1 MATKPVTAGS
11 ARVALPAEVDAGAAA
26 GTPAAGGAASAKAAQ
41 AAAKASKA
49 TKPQSASRPGSS
61 ASSRLG
67 KSVDKALGKT
77 STPRSPGATTATQKS
92 TAGYATSA
100 TTAAATGE
108 WAFLSDKSISIED
121 KLFRFLMLA
130 QKKNDAEL
138 VKKMEEYRARFTA
151 EGKAATAGG
160 SKGSSFF
167 DVVKAFVPAVGV
179 AAQLIG
185 EAGIKKLVGQITGP
199 ALAAAAT
206 AAGMPALAPL
216 ALQLGGSLAAMAFQD
231 VGAKAGTG
239 TSKADA
245 NSPDERVAMFELQ
258 RLAEKQQAM
267 FTAISNTLKCMHDTQ
282 MSAIH
287 NIR

>member
-1 MATKPVTAGS
+1 MPTKPVTAGS
-11 ARVALPAEVDAGAAA
+11 GMSALPAGIDAGAAA
-26 GTPAAGGAASAKAAQ
+26 GAAAAGRAASPKAAV

-49 TKPQSASRPGSS
+49 AKTQTSSRSTSA
-61 ASSRLG
+61 ASSPLG
-67 KSVDKALGKT
+67 KSVDKALGKAARPAPKAT
-77 STPRSPGATTATQKS
+77 SAAQRS

-100 TTAAATGE
+100 TKATATGE
-108 WAFLSDKSISIED
+108 WAFLSDKNLSIED

-138 VKKMEEYRARFTA
+138 VKKMEEYKARFTA
-151 EGKAATAGG
+151 EGKTTTAGG

-167 DVVKAFVPAVGV
+167 DFVKDFVPVVGL
-179 AAQLIG
+179 AEKLIG
-185 EAGIKKLVGQITGP
+185 ETGIKKLVGQIAGP

-206 AAGMPALAPL
+206 AAGMPVLAPL
-216 ALQLGGSLAAMAFQD
+216 ALQLGGSLGVMVFQD
-231 VGAKAGTG
+231 VGGKAGAG

-245 NSPDERVAMFELQ
+245 NSPDEKVAMFELQ